1 VNTATYSI
9 KAPAKVNIRLKVTGI
24 RPDGYHELVS
34 IIVPIGLFDILE
46 LHVPFDGRIQITCK
60 DTDVPSDRSN
70 LIYRAAESFM
80 YQTGLD
86 EGASINLQKNI
97 PVAAGLGG
105 GSSDAASTLS
115 ALNRIH
121 SNPLSDSDLHALAVK
136 LGADVPFFLNCRPSL
151 ATGIGEILEPIPN
164 WPELW
169 YIIIVPPFKI
179 STSWAYRN
187 LKLGLTTDEYT
198 YIFETL
204 RKGTYSISRIL
215 ENDLEKVTSASF
227 PIINT
232 LKKSLMDAGAEGA
245 IMSGSGPSVFGIF
258 LSHEKAACAKDALLS
273 GNLGK
278 VFMVSGDVRDFE
290 PCCEI

>member
-9 KAPAKVNIRLKVTGI
+9 KAPAKLNIRLKVTGL

-34 IIVPIGLFDILE
+34 IMVPVGLYDILE
-46 LHVPFDGRIQITCK
+46 LRVPFDGRIQIRCE
-60 DTDVPSDRSN
+60 DTDVPSDKSN
-70 LIYRAAESFM
+70 LVYRAAESFM

-97 PVAAGLGG
+97 PVSAGLGG
-105 GSSDAASTLS
+105 GSSDAAATLLV
-115 ALNRIH
+115 LNRIY

-151 ATGIGEILEPIPN
+151 ATGIGEILSPIPN

-169 YIIIVPPFKI
+169 YIIVVPPFKV
-179 STSWAYRN
+179 STSWAYQN
-187 LKLGLTTDEYT
+187 LRLRLTTDEYAD
-198 YIFETL
+198 IFEML
-204 RKGTYSISRIL
+204 KKGNYSISNIL
-215 ENDLEKVTSASF
+215 ENDLEKVTAASF

-245 IMSGSGPSVFGIF
+245 IMSGSGPSVFGTF
-258 LSHEKAACAKDALLS
+258 LTHEKAVCAKEALLS
-273 GNLGK
+273 ENLGR
-278 VFMVSGDVRDFE
+278 VFMVRGEVRDFE
-290 PCCEI
+290 P

>member
-9 KAPAKVNIRLKVTGI
+9 KTPAKLNIRLKVTGL

-34 IIVPIGLFDILE
+34 IMVPVGLYDILE
-46 LHVPFDGRIQITCK
+46 LRVPFDGRIQITCK
-60 DTDVPSDRSN
+60 DTDVPSDKNN
-70 LIYRAAESFM
+70 LIYRAAELFM

-86 EGASINLQKNI
+86 EGASITLLKNI
-97 PVAAGLGG
+97 PVSAGLGG
-105 GSSDAASTLS
+105 GSSDAAATLL
-115 ALNRIH
+115 ALNRIY
-121 SNPLSDSDLHALAVK
+121 SNPLSDPDLHALAVK

-151 ATGIGEILEPIPN
+151 ATGIGEILSPIPN

-169 YIIIVPPFKI
+169 YIIVVPPFKV
-179 STSWAYRN
+179 STSWAYQN
-187 LKLGLTTDEYT
+187 LRLRLTTDEYT
-198 YIFETL
+198 DIFEML
-204 RKGTYSISRIL
+204 KKGNYSISNIL

-258 LSHEKAACAKDALLS
+258 LTNEKAVCAKEALLS
-273 GNLGK
+273 GNLGR
-278 VFMVSGDVRDFE
+278 VFMVRGEVQDFE
-290 PCCEI
+290 P

>member
-9 KAPAKVNIRLKVTGI
+9 KTPAKLNIRLKVTGL

-34 IIVPIGLFDILE
+34 IMVPVGLYDILE
-46 LHVPFDGRIQITCK
+46 LRVPFDGRIQITCE
-60 DTDVPSDRSN
+60 DTDVPSDKNN

-86 EGASINLQKNI
+86 EGASITLQKNI
-97 PVAAGLGG
+97 PVSAGLGG
-105 GSSDAASTLS
+105 GSSDAAATLL
-115 ALNRIH
+115 ALNRIY
-121 SNPLSDSDLHALAVK
+121 SNPLSDPDLHALAVK

-151 ATGIGEILEPIPN
+151 ATGIGEILSPIPN

-169 YIIIVPPFKI
+169 YIVVVPPFKV
-179 STSWAYRN
+179 STSWAYQN
-187 LKLGLTTDEYT
+187 LRLRLTTDEYT
-198 YIFETL
+198 DIFEML
-204 RKGTYSISRIL
+204 KKGNYSISNIL

-258 LSHEKAACAKDALLS
+258 LTNEKAVCAKETLLS
-273 GNLGK
+273 GNLGR
-278 VFMVSGDVRDFE
+278 VFMVRGEVRDFE
-290 PCCEI
+290 P

>member
-9 KAPAKVNIRLKVTGI
+9 KAPAKLNIRLKVTGL

-34 IIVPIGLFDILE
+34 IMVPVGLYDILE
-46 LHVPFDGRIQITCK
+46 LRVPFDRRIQITCE
-60 DTDVPSDRSN
+60 DTDVPSDKNN

-80 YQTGLD
+80 YRTGLD
-86 EGASINLQKNI
+86 EGASINLQKKI
-97 PVAAGLGG
+97 PVSAGLGG
-105 GSSDAASTLS
+105 GSSDAAATLL
-115 ALNRIH
+115 ALNRIY
-121 SNPLSDSDLHALAVK
+121 SNPLSDPDLHALAVK

-151 ATGIGEILEPIPN
+151 ATGIGEILSPIPN

-169 YIIIVPPFKI
+169 YIVVVPPFKV
-179 STSWAYRN
+179 STSWAYQN
-187 LKLGLTTDEYT
+187 LRLRLTTDEYID
-198 YIFETL
+198 IFEML
-204 RKGTYSISRIL
+204 KKGNYSISNIL

-258 LSHEKAACAKDALLS
+258 LTHEKAVCAKEALLS
-273 GNLGK
+273 GNLGR
-278 VFMVSGDVRDFE
+278 VFMVRGEVRDFE
-290 PCCEI
+290 P